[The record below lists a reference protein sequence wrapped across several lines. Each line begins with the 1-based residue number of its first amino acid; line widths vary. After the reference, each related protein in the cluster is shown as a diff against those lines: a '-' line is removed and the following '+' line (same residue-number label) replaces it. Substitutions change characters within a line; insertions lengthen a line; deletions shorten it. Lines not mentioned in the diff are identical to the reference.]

1 MYDFE
6 YIINGLYPGVLS
18 GTTPVYP
25 TIYWV
30 LQISPENIPAGRN
43 ANWLE
48 SLADAVWDDTKVW
61 ID

>member
-1 MYDFE
+1 MYDFK
-6 YIINGLYPGVLS
+6 YIINGLYPDILS

-30 LQISPENIPAGRN
+30 LQISPENIHVGRN
-43 ANWLE
+43 TNWLE
-48 SLADAVWDDTKVW
+48 SLADAIWDDTKIW